1 MANPRGNPQN
11 FVGKQ
16 VRITEE
22 TAKEYGRK
30 GGLAAAKTLK
40 RIRTMREAFKVIGDM
55 KCSDA
60 ELERELEALG
70 VEGTKLMAA
79 TLRIAQKAESGDVDS
94 YKVWRDGIG
103 ESPKVNVGVAVEPQT
118 ADDLKRLS
126 DDELARIAESEMLSD
141 MQTAE

>member
-1 MANPRGNPQN
+1 MSWFENTGRFENIE
-11 FVGKQ
+11 GKGH
-16 VRITEE
+16 RFTKEN
-22 TAKEYGRK
+22 ASEYGKR
-30 GGLAAAKTLK
+30 GAEAAAKTLK

-103 ESPKVNVGVAVEPQT
+103 ESPKVSVGVAVEPQT
-118 ADDLKRLS
+118 ADDLKKLS
-126 DDELARIAESEMLSD
+126 DEELARIAESEMLSD
-141 MQTAE
+141 K